1 MPAGRWPTG
10 SLEPPPSTCDG
21 RGGWGVSQ
29 TDLVYTIHATKKLL
43 DRVKQ
48 PLGLPV
54 EEPSTALGSWYAT
67 LLFWKPQVA
76 LFVNERTLLPVFVPL
91 APAATLVA
99 RFPDQ
104 LGRVLDGLGVPFV
117 LQEVGAMSEVSYAR
131 TANRSVVGS
140 MNDFAF
146 MADVARA
153 HGQGDDLV
161 ALSVDLADTPCGPL
175 RKGHGFPDRE
185 VEAIVATVLGT

>member
-1 MPAGRWPTG
+1 M
-10 SLEPPPSTCDG
+10 
-21 RGGWGVSQ
+21 
-29 TDLVYTIHATKKLL
+29 YTIHATKKLL

-48 PLGLPV
+48 PVELPV
-54 EEPSTALGSWYAT
+54 EEPSTAFGNWYAT
-67 LLFWKPQVA
+67 VLFWKPQVA
-76 LFVNERTLLPVFVPL
+76 LFVNERTLLPVFLPL
-91 APAATLVA
+91 APAAKLA
-99 RFPDQ
+99 GRLPDQ
-104 LGRVLDGLGVPFV
+104 LGRVLDGLGVPLEFV
-117 LQEVGAMSEVSYAR
+117 LQEVGAMSEASYAK
-131 TANRSVVGS
+131 TSNHSVVGS

-185 VEAIVATVLGT
+185 VEAIVATVLGA

>member
-1 MPAGRWPTG
+1 MHGRGPSARPAVSVQMEVRSQLSPAVRPVEATRRSPTA
-10 SLEPPPSTCDG
+10 SLAPPPSTCDG
-21 RGGWGVSQ
+21 RRGCGISQ
-29 TDLVYTIHATKKLL
+29 TDLVYTIHVIKKLL
-43 DRVKQ
+43 DQVKQ

-54 EEPSTALGSWYAT
+54 EKPLTALGNWYAT
-67 LLFWKPQVA
+67 V

-91 APAATLVA
+91 APAAKLAA

-104 LGRVLDGLGVPFV
+104 LGRVPDGLGVPVEFV
-117 LQEVGAMSEVSYAR
+117 LQEVGAMSEASYAK

-153 HGQGDDLV
+153 RG
-161 ALSVDLADTPCGPL
+161 
-175 RKGHGFPDRE
+175 
-185 VEAIVATVLGT
+185 

>member
-1 MPAGRWPTG
+1 M
-10 SLEPPPSTCDG
+10 
-21 RGGWGVSQ
+21 
-29 TDLVYTIHATKKLL
+29 IHATKKLF

-48 PLGLPV
+48 PVEQPI
-54 EEPSTALGSWYAT
+54 EEPSTALGNWYAT
-67 LLFWKPQVA
+67 VLFWKPQVA
-76 LFVNERTLLPVFVPL
+76 LFVNERTLLPVSLPL
-91 APAATLVA
+91 APAATLA
-99 RFPDQ
+99 GRLPDQ
-104 LGRVLDGLGVPFV
+104 LGRVLHGLGVPLEFV
-117 LQEVGAMSEVSYAR
+117 LQEVGAMSEVSYAK

-185 VEAIVATVLGT
+185 VEAIVATVLGA

>member
-1 MPAGRWPTG
+1 
-10 SLEPPPSTCDG
+10 
-21 RGGWGVSQ
+21 
-29 TDLVYTIHATKKLL
+29 VYTIHATKKLL

-54 EEPSTALGSWYAT
+54 EEPSTALGNWYAT
-67 LLFWKPQVA
+67 VLIWKPQVT

-91 APAATLVA
+91 APAAKLAA

-104 LGRVLDGLGVPFV
+104 LGRVLEGLGVPVGFV
-117 LQEVGAMSEVSYAR
+117 LQEVGAMSEASYAK

-185 VEAIVATVLGT
+185 VEAIVATVLGA